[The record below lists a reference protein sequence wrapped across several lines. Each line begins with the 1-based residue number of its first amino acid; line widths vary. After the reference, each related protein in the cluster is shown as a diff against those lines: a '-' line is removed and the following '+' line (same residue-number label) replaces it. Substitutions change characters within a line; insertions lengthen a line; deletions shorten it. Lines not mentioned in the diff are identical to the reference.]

1 MGFLTGLTHYSY
13 QFFDQFQVINHEMN
27 SRGIKQVFDI
37 TFSLPELRPASSL
50 LFIFYF
56 VWYTWRAFFFIIFF
70 EYLENY
76 SLPHY

>member
-1 MGFLTGLTHYSY
+1 MGFFTGLTHYSY

-50 LFIFYF
+50 FGTYGGH
-56 VWYTWRAFFFIIFF
+56 FFFF
-70 EYLENY
+70 L
-76 SLPHY
+76 